1 MFKSEK
7 ILITGIAGFIGKNL
21 AHYLS
26 KKGYEVCGI
35 DIKAPPEFSIDVEVV
50 DITQPIK
57 KLPEHD
63 LIIHLAGSAD
73 VGRSYAD
80 PLHDF
85 KCNVA
90 GTLNLL
96 EYNRKNGNNPVIF
109 ASSYRVNP
117 VDIQG
122 TRSIYGCGKLACE
135 LYLKEY
141 QCSFGTP
148 VIVNR
153 LSCIYG
159 EGQIPNK
166 QGWVSLFSFSKIKEL
181 PVNVSGDGT
190 QVRDCLYIGDL
201 LRLIE
206 LQIKERR
213 RCNGHIYNI
222 GGGKDNA
229 FSLLE
234 LINFL
239 DENFPEY
246 RPLNV
251 NRIPEGKSF
260 KNYVSDISSV
270 EWLWKPEISVWEGIN
285 KTFKWLEQNADTFV

>member
-1 MFKSEK
+1 MFKSQK

-21 AHYLS
+21 SHYLS
-26 KKGYEVCGI
+26 EKGFEVCGI
-35 DIKAPPEFSIDVEVV
+35 DIKVPQECSIEVEAV
-50 DITQPIK
+50 DMTQPLK

-90 GTLNLL
+90 GTFNLL
-96 EYNRKNGNNPVIF
+96 EYNRIHGNNPIIF

-117 VDIQG
+117 VDFQG

-135 LYLKEY
+135 LYLNEY

-166 QGWVSLFSFSKIKEL
+166 QGWVSLFIYSKIKEL
-181 PVNVSGDGT
+181 PVEVSGDGT
-190 QVRDCLYIGDL
+190 QVRDCLYISDL

-206 LQIKERR
+206 LQIKEQR
-213 RCNGHIYNI
+213 RCSGHIYNI

-229 FSLLE
+229 FSLLR
-234 LINFL
+234 LIDFL
-239 DENFPEY
+239 DDNYIGY

-251 NRIPEGKSF
+251 NRIPEGKSL
-260 KNYVSDISSV
+260 KNYVSDISSIN
-270 EWLWKPEISVWEGIN
+270 WLWKPEISVWEGIDR
-285 KTFKWLEQNADTFV
+285 TFKWQEQNADTLI

>member
-1 MFKSEK
+1 MNKSEK

-21 AHYLS
+21 ASYLS
-26 KKGYEVCGI
+26 EKGYEVCGI
-35 DIKAPPEFSIDVEVV
+35 DIKAPLECSFDVEIV
-50 DITQPIK
+50 DITQPLK

-96 EYNRKNGNNPVIF
+96 EYNRHHRNNPVIF

-117 VDIQG
+117 VDTQG

-166 QGWVSLFSFSKIKEL
+166 QGWVSLFIYSKIKEL
-181 PVNVSGDGT
+181 PVDVSGDGT

-206 LQIKERR
+206 LQIKERS
-213 RCNGHIYNI
+213 RCNGQIYNI

-229 FSLLE
+229 FSLSG
-234 LINFL
+234 LIDFL

-251 NRIPEGKSF
+251 NKIPEGKSF
-260 KNYVSDISSV
+260 KNYVSDISSTK
-270 EWLWKPEISVWEGIN
+270 WLWKPEISVWEGIN
-285 KTFKWLEQNADTFV
+285 RTFKWLEQNADTFV

>member
-1 MFKSEK
+1 MFKPNK
-7 ILITGIAGFIGKNL
+7 ILITGISGFIGTNL
-21 AHYLS
+21 ADYLS
-26 KKGYEVCGI
+26 EKGYDVCGI
-35 DIKAPPEFSIDVEVV
+35 DLKVPPECQFDVEVV

-63 LIIHLAGSAD
+63 LIIHLAGNAD

-80 PLHDF
+80 PMHDF

-96 EYNRKNGNNPVIF
+96 EYNRTHGNNPVIF

-117 VDIQG
+117 VDTQG

-135 LYLKEY
+135 LYLNEY
-141 QCSFGTP
+141 NCSFGTP
-148 VIVNR
+148 AIVNR

-166 QGWVSLFSFSKIKEL
+166 QGWVSLFIYSKIKGL

-201 LRLIE
+201 MKLIE
-206 LQIKERR
+206 LQIKQRSS
-213 RCNGHIYNI
+213 CNGHTYNI

-234 LINFL
+234 LVNYL
-239 DENFPEY
+239 DEHFPEY

-251 NRIPEGKSF
+251 NRIPEGKSL
-260 KNYVSDISSV
+260 KNYVSDISSI
-270 EWLWKPEISVWEGIN
+270 EWLWKPKISVWEGIN
-285 KTFKWLEQNADTFV
+285 KTLKWQEDNAYSLV